1 MNLLDNKKKL
11 SVFCFALLLSVIF
24 VSSNN
29 LYADEL
35 NMGLI
40 VSQRGNFSNLEEA
53 ISNSEDGD
61 ILNVYAGEYD
71 GPINIYKSIELIGH
85 NKPVINGKNKGTVVK
100 LTAPNIVFKGFH
112 VKNSGKVLDEENSG
126 IAIESTGVIVEGNEL
141 SETLF
146 GIYLKRASNSV
157 IRENTII
164 SKDLDLPRRGDPIR
178 IWFSDNVIVEKN
190 KAKRGRDVVLW
201 YSEHLLVTGNT
212 FSEGRYG
219 LHFMYC
225 DDAIVE
231 KNQLVDNSVG
241 AFFMYSRN
249 LKLKNNYISQNKGP
263 SGFGVG
269 LKDMD
274 DAVITN
280 NLIMDNRIGVS
291 IDNSPRQI
299 DSTEFF
305 EGNLISFNDI
315 GIRFSPSVKRNQF
328 KSNSF
333 KDNQEQ
339 VSIAGG
345 GGLEDN
351 YWSIDGIGNY
361 WSDYVGFD
369 KDQDGIGDMTYKSQ
383 KLFENLMDRNP
394 ELRLFLYSPSAQSID
409 FAAKSLPTV
418 RPKPKLV
425 DTAPLMKIYIPSD
438 IPIKKIVNSSSLFAI
453 ASSGIIFAFAGIFFL
468 PRLSPTFIRNES
480 IELDGK
486 LSKPLKITKLTK
498 KFGSITI
505 FKDLDFTINPGESV
519 AIWGDNGVGKTTI
532 FYCILGLLSHQ
543 GSVNIGNLNVK
554 SDSKKIRR
562 MIGFVPQ
569 ELNLHEDLSVNETI
583 KFYAK
588 LNKIPLTETQK
599 YLIEMNLLEHSNKLI
614 RQLSGGMKQRLAL
627 AIALLPDP
635 PIVILDEPTAN
646 LDARSRSSFLSL
658 VFKLKQRGKTLIFSS
673 HRVEEI
679 KVLSDKVLILER
691 GKKSKVYDS
700 TDLEK
705 IVNLDEKIRFFIDEE
720 NILSAYK
727 ILTNKGYLVEK
738 YHNSIVLSVEKT
750 EKIKPIKE
758 ILDKKI
764 KINNFEI
771 EKLN

>member
-1 MNLLDNKKKL
+1 
-11 SVFCFALLLSVIF
+11 
-24 VSSNN
+24 
-29 LYADEL
+29 
-35 NMGLI
+35 
-40 VSQRGNFSNLEEA
+40 
-53 ISNSEDGD
+53 
-61 ILNVYAGEYD
+61 
-71 GPINIYKSIELIGH
+71 
-85 NKPVINGKNKGTVVK
+85 
-100 LTAPNIVFKGFH
+100 
-112 VKNSGKVLDEENSG
+112 
-126 IAIESTGVIVEGNEL
+126 
-141 SETLF
+141 
-146 GIYLKRASNSV
+146 
-157 IRENTII
+157 
-164 SKDLDLPRRGDPIR
+164 
-178 IWFSDNVIVEKN
+178 
-190 KAKRGRDVVLW
+190 
-201 YSEHLLVTGNT
+201 
-212 FSEGRYG
+212 
-219 LHFMYC
+219 
-225 DDAIVE
+225 
-231 KNQLVDNSVG
+231 
-241 AFFMYSRN
+241 
-249 LKLKNNYISQNKGP
+249 
-263 SGFGVG
+263 
-269 LKDMD
+269 
-274 DAVITN
+274 
-280 NLIMDNRIGVS
+280 
-291 IDNSPRQI
+291 
-299 DSTEFF
+299 
-305 EGNLISFNDI
+305 
-315 GIRFSPSVKRNQF
+315 
-328 KSNSF
+328 
-333 KDNQEQ
+333 
-339 VSIAGG
+339 
-345 GGLEDN
+345 
-351 YWSIDGIGNY
+351 
-361 WSDYVGFD
+361 
-369 KDQDGIGDMTYKSQ
+369 
-383 KLFENLMDRNP
+383 MDRNP

-486 LSKPLKITKLTK
+486 LSKSLKITKLTK